1 VRPTDSGRVVV
12 GLLLLA
18 LQSAGSPTAPPGQRT
33 GVKPPEGASFS
44 GDSFDPL
51 VEDGIRR
58 GVYPGAALV
67 VGRRDTILFA
77 KGYGHLA
84 WSASSPAVD
93 PDSSMYDLA
102 SLTKVVATTTSLM
115 LLVERGQVRL
125 DEPVSTYIA
134 ELKRPETA
142 AITVRQLLTHTSG
155 LRADIPDPELKAI
168 PDSAALMARVLRET
182 PRVAPGTRVIYS
194 DLNAIL
200 LGEVVRRVAG
210 EPLDAFVTREVL
222 VPLGLHQTMFRPPSR
237 MRPRIA
243 PTGVWHGHPVAG
255 IVNDG
260 SAFKLRGVSG
270 NAGVFSTAV
279 DVARFAQFVLRGG
292 TDRDG
297 RRLLREAEV
306 VVAVPVAQLIL
317 LTELGELL
325 GAVLPDR
332 VEQAVARDGA
342 VDLRR
347 DQRFRDQIGKAVDD
361 FRRRDLRACHDRT
374 GRLQAEHTSKD
385 RQATQDR
392 ALGLGQQLVAPVER
406 RPQRL
411 VPRQRRAAA
420 ARQQVQ
426 TIIEAGR

>member
-1 VRPTDSGRVVV
+1 VVV

-18 LQSAGSPTAPPGQRT
+18 LQSAGSPAFNART
-33 GVKPPEGASFS
+33 
-44 GDSFDPL
+44 FDPL
-51 VEDGIRR
+51 IEDGVGR
-58 GVYPGAALV
+58 GVYPGAALI

-237 MRPRIA
+237 LRPRIA

-270 NAGVFSTAV
+270 NAGVFSTAA

-297 RRLLREAEV
+297 RRLLREETV
-306 VVAVPVAQLIL
+306 
-317 LTELGELL
+317 
-325 GAVLPDR
+325 
-332 VEQAVARDGA
+332 
-342 VDLRR
+342 
-347 DQRFRDQIGKAVDD
+347 
-361 FRRRDLRACHDRT
+361 
-374 GRLQAEHTSKD
+374 RLFTSK
-385 RQATQDR
+385 ATAFRAGTEAR
-392 ALGLGQQLVAPVER
+392 ALGWQAVPTGESVSSAGTLFGPRSFGHTGWTGTSLWIDPDRDLFVVLLTNRAYVPRAR
-406 RPQRL
+406 RPFTLLKR
-411 VPRQRRAAA
+411 VRSGVADAA
-420 ARQQVQ
+420 AR
-426 TIIEAGR
+426 ASDGR